1 MHPPHAAPSTTVD
14 AVSSLSPLSPS
25 LRLRQV
31 VFDGEEGVDAGG
43 VRKEYFQVM
52 MRELLDPNYGMF
64 R

>member
-1 MHPPHAAPSTTVD
+1 M
-14 AVSSLSPLSPS
+14 
-25 LRLRQV
+25 

>member
-1 MHPPHAAPSTTVD
+1 MHPPHAAPSSTVT
-14 AVSSLSPLSPS
+14 SSLLSILSLS

>member
-1 MHPPHAAPSTTVD
+1 MHPPHAAPKRAVD
-14 AVSSLSPLSPS
+14 VVSSLSPYGCVC
-25 LRLRQV
+25 QV

>member
-1 MHPPHAAPSTTVD
+1 MHPPHAAPKRAVD
-14 AVSSLSPLSPS
+14 VVSSLSPLSPS